1 MFDVVGPTF
10 RRSVGAFALFVAGSL
25 LFGGTAAAQTI
36 VLNQQGQ
43 VTDTTIRGGAYANTN
58 YDGDPL
64 ITRRSDADQ
73 DWVRRTLLKFDT
85 ENTIPEGTQIASA
98 TLTLTVKS
106 GLGSAGQTRPLQV
119 LRIPNGW
126 LESDA
131 TWVRRMGSS
140 RWTTAGGD
148 TSGQFATAN
157 ATNVTGGKVT
167 INVTSLVQRT
177 VNGEFDTRYT
187 RMMIVDAGADAK
199 ESYREYYPSEDGTA
213 SRRPTL
219 TIVLGTGTNPPA
231 TPPPTS
237 PSTSNTIKYLQWN
250 IAQGYDPAGRSNI
263 DRIVAFIVAKRP
275 DVISFNEIMKYSS
288 TSSHCQQIADRLRAQ
303 TGETWTYH
311 WIQKSGAST
320 GEGEAVMTRLD
331 VDATDDF
338 LLSVARSVAMLR
350 VNVNGRIV
358 NVFSTHL
365 DHQSSST
372 RVTQV
377 RQLVSWMATHAEQRI
392 VAGDFNGWPGTAE
405 YNEMN
410 RSHND
415 GWAVA
420 RNAGVAYSFAGNP
433 DGNTRNTRIDY
444 VWGSRG
450 ATALA
455 VTRAE
460 VYDTRDSGGVKI
472 SDHNPLI
479 VTYRVN

>member
-1 MFDVVGPTF
+1 MFDVVGPVF
-10 RRSVGAFALFVAGSL
+10 RRSVGGFALFVSGSL
-25 LFGGTAAAQTI
+25 LLGSTAAAQTI
-36 VLNQQGQ
+36 VLNQAGQ
-43 VTDTTIRGGAYANTN
+43 VTDTTIRAGSYASTN
-58 YDGDPL
+58 FDGSPL
-64 ITRRSDADQ
+64 ITRRSTSDP
-73 DWVRRTLLKFDT
+73 DWERRALLKFDT
-85 ENTIPEGTQIASA
+85 ENTIPEGTQIVSA
-98 TLTLTVKS
+98 TLTLTVRS
-106 GLGSAGQTRPLQV
+106 GLGTAGQTRQLQV
-119 LRIPNGW
+119 LRVPNGF
-126 LESDA
+126 LENEA
-131 TWVRRMGSS
+131 TWLRRMGSTS
-140 RWTTAGGD
+140 WATPGGD
-148 TSGQFATAN
+148 TAGQFATAS
-157 ATNVTGGKVT
+157 ATNTAGGRVTV
-167 INVTSLVQRT
+167 NVTSLVQRT
-177 VNGEFDTRYT
+177 INGEFDTRYT
-187 RMMIVDAGADAK
+187 RILLADAGTESKD
-199 ESYREYYPSEDGTA
+199 SYREFYPSEDGTA

-219 TIVLGTGTNPPA
+219 TIVLGTA
-231 TPPPTS
+231 SPPPTSS

-250 IAQGYDPAGRSNI
+250 IAQGYDPAGRPNI
-263 DRIVAFIVAKRP
+263 DRIVSFIVSKRP

-303 TGETWTYH
+303 TGETWRYH

-331 VDATDDF
+331 VDAVDDF
-338 LLSVARSVAMLR
+338 LLSVSRSVAMLR
-350 VNVNGRIV
+350 LNVNGRIV

-377 RQLVSWMATHAEQRI
+377 RQLVSWMASHAEQRI

-420 RNAGVAYSFAGNP
+420 RNAGVAYSFSGNP

-450 ATALA
+450 GTALQ

>member
-1 MFDVVGPTF
+1 MFDVVGPAF
-10 RRSVGAFALFVAGSL
+10 RRSVGAFALFVSGSL
-25 LFGGTAAAQTI
+25 MLGGTAAAQTTI
-36 VLNQQGQ
+36 VLNQPGQ
-43 VTDTTIRGGAYANTN
+43 VTDTMIRGGAYANTN
-58 YDGDPL
+58 FDGDPL
-64 ITRRSDADQ
+64 ITRRSDSDL
-73 DWVRRTLLKFDT
+73 DWDRRTLLKFDT
-85 ENTIPEGTQIASA
+85 ENTIPEGAQITSA
-98 TLTLTVKS
+98 RITLTVKS
-106 GLGSAGQTRPLQV
+106 GLGSAGLTRPLQV
-119 LRIPNGW
+119 FRVPSGF
-126 LESDA
+126 LEGEA
-131 TWVRRMGSS
+131 TYLRRMGSS
-140 RWTTAGGD
+140 NWLIPGGD
-148 TSGQFATAN
+148 TAGQFAGAYASNTA
-157 ATNVTGGKVT
+157 GSKVT
-167 INVTSLVQRT
+167 IDVTSLVQRT

-187 RMMIVDAGADAK
+187 RVLLTDAGTESK
-199 ESYREYYPSEDGTA
+199 ESYREFYSSEDGTV

-219 TIVLGTGTNPPA
+219 TVVLGTGTNPPPSS
-231 TPPPTS
+231 PPPAATG
-237 PSTSNTIKYLQWN
+237 NTIKFLQWN
-250 IAQGYDPAGRSNI
+250 IAQGYDPAGRANI

-288 TSSHCQQIADRLRAQ
+288 TNSHCQQIADRLRAQ

-311 WIQKSGAST
+311 WIQKSGSST

-331 VDATDDF
+331 VDANDDF

-350 VNVNGRIV
+350 LNVNGRIV

-377 RQLVSWMATHAEQRI
+377 RQLVNWMATHAEQRI

-405 YNEMN
+405 YTEMT

-420 RNAGVAYSFAGNP
+420 RSAGVAYSFAGNP

-450 ATALA
+450 ATAIS